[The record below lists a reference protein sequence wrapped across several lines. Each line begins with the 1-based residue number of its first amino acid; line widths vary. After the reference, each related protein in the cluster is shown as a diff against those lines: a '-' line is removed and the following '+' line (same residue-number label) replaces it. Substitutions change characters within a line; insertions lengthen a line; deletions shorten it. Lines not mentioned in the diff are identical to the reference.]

1 MNMEEDPFRTILSK
15 IYLLYYKSKMH
26 LSEAHLFRTTKDYTQ
41 KFQIEIPFK
50 CDLDILDC
58 LVGHRSPVYGSL
70 SRKAWILFVI
80 EISKILSKSDN
91 DAFAIRKF
99 YNSLRNKNIKADVS
113 LDCFKPVLDLIDSD
127 DERTVIGRL
136 RILRHKYY
144 AHEDAKVNRLTD
156 RLFPTYNDVWELM
169 DLLEEFLIAMY
180 SQLDTHIDLEVER
193 HLHMYLREF
202 KRTYQYFK
210 TIEDKT
216 EIYLIQRTF
225 GDEKF
230 NRYMNSME

>member
-1 MNMEEDPFRTILSK
+1 MEEDPFRTILSK

-26 LSEAHLFRTTKDYTQ
+26 LSEAHLFRTPKDYTQ

-50 CDLDILDC
+50 CDLDILDY

-80 EISKILSKSDN
+80 EVSKILSKSNN

-99 YNSLRNKNIKADVS
+99 YNSLSNKNIKADVS
-113 LDCFKPVLDLIDSD
+113 LDCFRPILDLIDAD

-136 RILRHKYY
+136 RILRNKYY
-144 AHEDAKVNRLTD
+144 AHEDAVVDRLTD
-156 RLFPTYNDVWELM
+156 KLFPTYQDVWELM
-169 DLLEEFLIAMY
+169 SLVEDLLIAIY
-180 SQLDTHIDLEVER
+180 SQLDTHVDLEVER
-193 HLHMYLREF
+193 HFDKYLREF
-202 KRTYQYFK
+202 KITYQYFK
-210 TIEDKT
+210 TIDDEFETYFIKR
-216 EIYLIQRTF
+216 QF

-230 NRYMNSME
+230 NRYMNSIE

>member
-1 MNMEEDPFRTILSK
+1 
-15 IYLLYYKSKMH
+15 
-26 LSEAHLFRTTKDYTQ
+26 
-41 KFQIEIPFK
+41 
-50 CDLDILDC
+50 
-58 LVGHRSPVYGSL
+58 
-70 SRKAWILFVI
+70 
-80 EISKILSKSDN
+80 
-91 DAFAIRKF
+91 
-99 YNSLRNKNIKADVS
+99 NIKADVS

-169 DLLEEFLIAMY
+169 DLLEEFLITMY

-193 HLHMYLREF
+193 HLHKHLREF

-210 TIEDKT
+210 TIDDKT

>member
-1 MNMEEDPFRTILSK
+1 MNMEEDPFKTILSK
-15 IYLLYYKSKMH
+15 IYLLYYKSKIN
-26 LSEAHLFRTTKDYTQ
+26 LSEAHLFRTPKGYTQ

-50 CDLDILDC
+50 CDLDILDY
-58 LVGHRSPVYGSL
+58 LIGHRSPVYGSL
-70 SRKAWILFVI
+70 SRKAWMLFVI
-80 EISKILSKSDN
+80 EISKILSKSNN

-99 YNSLRNKNIKADVS
+99 HNSLANKNIKADIS
-113 LDCFKPVLDLIDSD
+113 LDCFKPILGLIDAD

-136 RILRHKYY
+136 RILRNKYY

-180 SQLDTHIDLEVER
+180 SQLDTHVDLEVER
-193 HLHMYLREF
+193 HLHKYLREF

-210 TIEDKT
+210 TIDDEFETYFIK
-216 EIYLIQRTF
+216 RKF
-225 GDEKF
+225 GDEKYE
-230 NRYMNSME
+230 RYMNSIE